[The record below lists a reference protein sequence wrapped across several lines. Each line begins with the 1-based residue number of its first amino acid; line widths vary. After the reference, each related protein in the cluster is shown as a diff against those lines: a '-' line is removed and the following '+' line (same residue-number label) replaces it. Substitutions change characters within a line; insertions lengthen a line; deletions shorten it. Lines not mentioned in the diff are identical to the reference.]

1 MLNTSRLS
9 KSGWAKIAHHLG
21 RSGSSGVSGI
31 KLKYRT
37 LKEQADKSAGNTDS
51 AATNGRDSP
60 QTVCLPAYIW
70 GQGVMLCAGICWMPL
85 TDGYVKA
92 WVSAYQPKMKGDE
105 MSLRQLWRL

>member
-37 LKEQADKSAGNTDS
+37 LKEQAHKSAGNTGN
-51 AATNGRDSP
+51 AAPNGRDSS
-60 QTVCLPAYIW
+60 QIVCLPAYVLW
-70 GQGVMLCAGICWMPL
+70 TACDALRWHMLHAFDSWFLCKLGS
-85 TDGYVKA
+85 GHN
-92 WVSAYQPKMKGDE
+92 S
-105 MSLRQLWRL
+105 